1 MTTITSP
8 VLLVHHPVFYIHNLG
23 PAIYFIHLASTII
36 PMSSPSQTGLTVSAA
51 DVAPYIPNPIGPL
64 AVLHTST
71 GGISRSRGSQSI
83 IPRPS
88 LNALKLLKKKTTRDE
103 TKKKRKEKRMR
114 KKTTRRMK
122 EVEERVEDIDHE
134 KESGKLHL
142 GQRRRELNDPS
153 LSLPYMFAFP
163 LFLHAAFWPHSLSKR
178 NVLCAFV
185 RIPPS
190 PFPPPLS

>member
-36 PMSSPSQTGLTVSAA
+36 PMSSPSQTGIRAKLIKLAIGLTVSAA

-134 KESGKLHL
+134 KESAYFSPAPPVC
-142 GQRRRELNDPS
+142 NS
-153 LSLPYMFAFP
+153 LE
-163 LFLHAAFWPHSLSKR
+163 R
-178 NVLCAFV
+178 
-185 RIPPS
+185 
-190 PFPPPLS
+190 